1 MTARCSRGIVA
12 GPSRSTAARWS
23 PTHDGGSHCVAA
35 RAAGRRQPLAR
46 SPAEP
51 RLGPHHRA
59 RPFSRRLLRR
69 GRALGPPAPAGMG
82 RRAERDPVPRSLDQ
96 RRRGE
101 GPRRAHR
108 GDRADRKRPLCRSRA
123 GAAAAADRARR
134 SGQRSRRASRESA
147 AAFGRGDPRR
157 VSRAQ
162 RGARPGIAA
171 GTALP
176 RRRSR
181 LRARMA
187 RSHRSARAFDAQFR
201 LGRARPGARR
211 RAPRRREHH
220 PPRGLRETRRDRDH
234 EARRRHQCVR
244 TDAIPPGGDA
254 ARSRRRAPR
263 GGRPGDRAATRDP
276 ASGRGL
282 LVRGGSRRS
291 PSRRGA
297 LRNPGR
303 RGRGGGTARQL
314 PRGGPVPARM
324 IALLAIGLV
333 AAAKPPPPAHRP
345 LDDVQNQL
353 EEEREIA
360 AQIAGREA
368 TLLGRLAEL
377 ERQIDLEG
385 RANRVAQ
392 ARLRAATGQLVA
404 AEERARAAQTD
415 VNRRLDALSP
425 RLVARYKLGREGY
438 LRFLLGAQ
446 SIADLL
452 KRRRLFD
459 ALIASDF
466 DDLTRL
472 RFAEQGAKASRD
484 ELSQA
489 QQELSRAAREE
500 ADKRSALEQRAREQR
515 KLLAAVQE
523 EKSLHEEAVAE
534 LEEAERELTGRIG
547 ELQKTPQAPR
557 TSAQLHTLKT
567 RRGKLAFP
575 IEEGRIEAHFGR
587 AVDPR
592 FGTVT
597 VQRGIDVR
605 CPEGTPVHAIA
616 AGTVAHAGWFRGYG
630 NLLIVDHGHGYFSL
644 MAHLATLARA
654 KDDVVRAGEVV
665 GTVGDTGS
673 LKGPYLYF
681 ELRDGQTALDPERWL
696 VKPPRPQ

>member
-1 MTARCSRGIVA
+1 MIV
-12 GPSRSTAARWS
+12 
-23 PTHDGGSHCVAA
+23 
-35 RAAGRRQPLAR
+35 
-46 SPAEP
+46 
-51 RLGPHHRA
+51 
-59 RPFSRRLLRR
+59 
-69 GRALGPPAPAGMG
+69 
-82 RRAERDPVPRSLDQ
+82 
-96 RRRGE
+96 
-101 GPRRAHR
+101 
-108 GDRADRKRPLCRSRA
+108 
-123 GAAAAADRARR
+123 
-134 SGQRSRRASRESA
+134 
-147 AAFGRGDPRR
+147 
-157 VSRAQ
+157 
-162 RGARPGIAA
+162 
-171 GTALP
+171 
-176 RRRSR
+176 
-181 LRARMA
+181 
-187 RSHRSARAFDAQFR
+187 
-201 LGRARPGARR
+201 
-211 RAPRRREHH
+211 
-220 PPRGLRETRRDRDH
+220 
-234 EARRRHQCVR
+234 
-244 TDAIPPGGDA
+244 
-254 ARSRRRAPR
+254 
-263 GGRPGDRAATRDP
+263 
-276 ASGRGL
+276 
-282 LVRGGSRRS
+282 LV
-291 PSRRGA
+291 
-297 LRNPGR
+297 
-303 RGRGGGTARQL
+303 
-314 PRGGPVPARM
+314 
-324 IALLAIGLV
+324 AIGLV
-333 AAAKPPPPAHRP
+333 AAARPPPRAHRP
-345 LDDVQNQL
+345 LDDVQSQL

-377 ERQIDLEG
+377 ERQIDLEA
-385 RANRVAQ
+385 RENRVAQ
-392 ARLRAATGQLVA
+392 ARLRAATAQLVS
-404 AEERARAAQTD
+404 AEERARAAQAD
-415 VNRRLDALSP
+415 VTRRLDALSP

-500 ADKRSALEQRAREQR
+500 ADKRAALEQRAREQR

-523 EKSLHEEAVAE
+523 EKSLHEEAVRE
-534 LEEAERELTGRIG
+534 LEEAARELGG
-547 ELQKTPQAPR
+547 EVDRLQKPAPTA
-557 TSAQLHTLKT
+557 TSALTKAREAPMKKL
-567 RRGKLAFP
+567 RRKLLFP
-575 IEEGRIEAHFGR
+575 VEAGRIEAHFGR

-605 CPEGTPVHAIA
+605 CPEGTAVHAIA

-696 VKPPRPQ
+696 ERPRRPSPGPLAEKAMAR